1 MGLQN
6 GRPTIAVLVGSM
18 TSHYHEG
25 IMRGAA
31 HVAEQHNYNVI
42 GFCGGVIKST
52 DHLTL
57 ARDKVFDLV
66 NMGLIS
72 GVISPFSSHMR
83 FVNVR
88 ESAEFIHQFSKVPI
102 VNIGSKISP
111 YTSISTDYET
121 GFAELFDHFVNVHH
135 FRKILLIRGPEH
147 HASSEKR
154 MHIYRE
160 QLEKYDIP
168 FDPDLVLYSDLKRR
182 SAKQELE
189 CFLSDKNKPIDA
201 VITINDNQALGV
213 VDACQELKIKVPQDL
228 AVVGSMDTLE
238 GAFSEPPLTSIR
250 EPLFELGRAAA
261 IEVIAQIEGHAPV
274 DEVKIPTSLVIRES
288 CGCNTPELITNNQ
301 TQADSLH
308 HISKQSI
315 FDDTHEHIVQVIAQ
329 HKGAISNELVQH
341 ALDQF
346 QDALENNNYADLLTS
361 LKQNLDDSLESDDVL
376 FWLEVSSKFQIN
388 ALRYFELSSDP
399 AALTRFIAALTT
411 LKNRIEQ
418 TAIKFQSFETEYYL
432 NYFRAIV
439 NNLNASFDLGT
450 IKKYAIDILKLSEM
464 YISIFNDAHADT
476 LTATNIISVRNK
488 QPIPSDKQVFNASH
502 LIPSNVEAYQQRYS
516 LMVFPLSFANKPIGF
531 MTVNLSNR
539 KGTAFENLRA
549 IISSALKNE
558 MLIQDLKKAE
568 ERFSDIAHSTSNW
581 LWETNLDN
589 CFTYC
594 SHSSSEIIGYRPSDL
609 IGKPINS
616 HNIQDNNSYINAMQ
630 GQQNLVDVECWF
642 KHQDG
647 RIVCLLASAKPI
659 TKNGAFSGYRG
670 VFEDIT
676 EKRLQEEKIKNLAY
690 SDVLTG
696 LPNRTLFQDKLD
708 ETIRFSSRDNKKFAI
723 MFIDLDH
730 FKYINDSM
738 GHAAGDQLLVKLSE
752 RLNQSLRSRDVLARL
767 GGDEFV
773 IILPDIKT
781 EQEMVDVAQ
790 RIFESLKREV
800 IVCDKPIFVTLSLG
814 ISIYPN
820 DGLDAETLLKRGDS
834 AMYQAKSQGR
844 NGYAFYNK
852 QIEQKN
858 IRRNTHEVIL
868 REAIATHSFVL
879 HYQPQVSVET
889 GKIIGFEVLVRIQN
903 KELGIVPPNNFI
915 PLAEELGL
923 IGQIDQWVFENA
935 CAQYHTWQS
944 QGLSDVRLSIN
955 LSAIQLRSNA
965 VLNKYIQIMEAHK
978 INPHNIQLEITE
990 NALIDNE
997 DVALEV
1003 LTGFKEYGVSIA
1015 LDDFGTGYSSLS
1027 CINLYPID
1035 TVKIDRSFVSD
1046 AIDNKKNQA
1055 IIKGTKLIA
1064 DQLNLNIVA
1073 EGVETLSQ
1081 FRTIAQLGCH
1091 EIQGYYFYK
1100 PMPALTAQQLLEK
1113 QSTGLMVKVDSKQPQ
1128 MTNCN
1133 KDLDSTEF
1141 V

>member
-1 MGLQN
+1 MSDSLQKSMMGLQN
-6 GRPTIAVLVGSM
+6 GCPTIAVLVGSM

-31 HVAEQHNYNVI
+31 HVAEQHNYNII

-66 NMGLIS
+66 NMELIS

-83 FVNVR
+83 FVNER
-88 ESAEFIHQFSKVPI
+88 ESTDFIEQFSNVPI
-102 VNIGSKISP
+102 VNIGSKISA

-121 GFAELFDHFVNVHH
+121 GFSDLFDHLINVHH
-135 FRKILLIRGPEH
+135 YRNILLIRGPEH
-147 HASSEKR
+147 HASSVQR
-154 MHIYRE
+154 MHIYRA
-160 QLEKYDIP
+160 QLIKYDIP
-168 FDPDLVLYSDLKRR
+168 FDPDLVLYSDLKKR
-182 SAKQELE
+182 SDKQEFE

-213 VDACQELKIKVPQDL
+213 VEACQELGIKVPQDL

-261 IEVIAQIEGHAPV
+261 IEVIAQIEGQPPV

-288 CGCNTPELITNNQ
+288 CGCNTREFNHNQAHNNGLLN
-301 TQADSLH
+301 TD
-308 HISKQSI
+308 KQDI
-315 FDDTHEHIVQVIAQ
+315 FDDTHQHIVHVIAQ
-329 HKGAISNELVQH
+329 HKGAISSEQVQSV
-341 ALDQF
+341 LDAF
-346 QDALENNNYADLLTS
+346 HWALENNDYTDVLKL
-361 LKQNLDDSLESDDVL
+361 LKQTFDESLESDDIL
-376 FWLEVSSKFQIN
+376 FWLEVASKFQIN
-388 ALRYFELSSDP
+388 ALRYLELSTQP
-399 AALTRFIAALTT
+399 AELTKFIAELTRF
-411 LKNRIEQ
+411 KNRIEQ

-464 YISIFNDAHADT
+464 YISIFNDIHAET
-476 LTATNIISVRNK
+476 LTATNIISVHNN
-488 QPIPSDKQVFNASH
+488 QSVLSDKEVFNANH
-502 LIPSNVEAYQQRYS
+502 LIPNNVDSYQQRYS

-531 MTVNLSNR
+531 MTVNLSSR

-581 LWETNLDN
+581 LWETNVDN
-589 CFTYC
+589 RFTYC
-594 SHSSSEIIGYRPSDL
+594 SHSSSEIIGYHPSDL
-609 IGKPINS
+609 IGKPINLF
-616 HNIQDNNSYINAMQ
+616 NIQESNSYLSAIQ

-647 RIVCLLASAKPI
+647 RIVCLLVSAKPI

-708 ETIRFSSRDNKKFAI
+708 ETIRFSSQDKKKFAI
-723 MFIDLDH
+723 MFLDLDH

-738 GHAAGDQLLVKLSE
+738 GHAAGDQLLIKLSE

-773 IILPDIKT
+773 IILPDIHT
-781 EQEMVDVAQ
+781 EQDVIDIAQ
-790 RIFESLKREV
+790 RIFESFKTEV

-814 ISIYPN
+814 ISIFPN
-820 DGLDAETLLKRGDS
+820 DGRDAQTLLKRGDS

-852 QIEQKN
+852 QIEQKS

-879 HYQPQVSVET
+879 HYQPQVSVQS
-889 GKIIGFEVLVRIQN
+889 GKVIGFEVLVRIQN
-903 KELGIVPPNNFI
+903 RELGIVPPNNFI

-923 IGQIDQWVFENA
+923 IGQIDEWVFENA
-935 CAQYHTWQS
+935 CAQYDIWKS
-944 QGLSDVRLSIN
+944 QGINDIRLSIN

-965 VLNKYIQIMEAHK
+965 VLTKYIHIMEKYK
-978 INPHNIQLEITE
+978 INPRNIQLEITE

-1081 FRTIAQLGCH
+1081 FKTIAQLGCH

-1100 PMPALTAQQLLEK
+1100 PLPPLTAQSVIEQQVEN
-1113 QSTGLMVKVDSKQPQ
+1113 TGIIEAL
-1128 MTNCN
+1128 
-1133 KDLDSTEF
+1133 
-1141 V
+1141 

>member
-1 MGLQN
+1 MSDSLQKSMVGLQN

-31 HVAEQHNYNVI
+31 HVAEQRNYNII

-57 ARDKVFDLV
+57 TRDKVFDLV
-66 NMGLIS
+66 DMGLIS

-83 FVNVR
+83 FVNER
-88 ESAEFIHQFSKVPI
+88 ESADFIGQFSNVPI

-121 GFAELFDHFVNVHH
+121 GFSDLFDHFVNVHH
-135 FRKILLIRGPEH
+135 YRNILLIRGPEH
-147 HASSEKR
+147 HASSEQR
-154 MHIYRE
+154 MHIYRA

-168 FDPDLVLYSDLKRR
+168 FDPDLVLYSDLKKR

-213 VDACQELKIKVPQDL
+213 VEACQELGIRVPQDL

-261 IEVIAQIEGHAPV
+261 IEVIAQIEGEPPV
-274 DEVKIPTSLVIRES
+274 DEVKIPTSVVIRES
-288 CGCNTPELITNNQ
+288 CGCNTQEFNHNQ
-301 TQADSLH
+301 VHNRGLLNTDKQA
-308 HISKQSI
+308 I
-315 FDDTHEHIVQVIAQ
+315 FDDTHEHIVHVIAQ
-329 HKGAISNELVQH
+329 HKGAISSEQVQCV
-341 ALDQF
+341 LDTF
-346 QDALENNNYADLLTS
+346 HWALENNDYRDVLKL
-361 LKQNLDDSLESDDVL
+361 LKQTLDESLESDDVL
-376 FWLEVSSKFQIN
+376 FWLEVASKFQIN
-388 ALRYFELSSDP
+388 ALRYLELSTQP
-399 AALTRFIAALTT
+399 AKLTKFIADLTT

-464 YISIFNDAHADT
+464 YISIFNDIHAET
-476 LTATNIISVRNK
+476 LTATNIISVRNN
-488 QPIPSDKQVFNASH
+488 QPVPSDKKVFNANH
-502 LIPSNVEAYQQRYS
+502 LIPNNVEAYKQRYS

-531 MTVNLSNR
+531 MTVNLSSR

-581 LWETNLDN
+581 LWETNVDHR
-589 CFTYC
+589 FTYC
-594 SHSSSEIIGYRPSDL
+594 SHSSSEIIGYQPSDL
-609 IGKPINS
+609 IGKWINQF
-616 HNIQDNNSYINAMQ
+616 NIQESNSYLNAMQ
-630 GQQNLVDVECWF
+630 GEQNLVDVECWF

-647 RIVCLLASAKPI
+647 RIVCLLVSAKPI

-738 GHAAGDQLLVKLSE
+738 GHAAGDQLLIKLSE

-773 IILPDIKT
+773 IILPDIHT
-781 EQEMVDVAQ
+781 DQEVIDIAQ
-790 RIFESLKREV
+790 RIFESFKTEI

-814 ISIYPN
+814 ISIFPN

-852 QIEQKN
+852 QIEQKS

-879 HYQPQVSVET
+879 HYQPQVSVQS

-903 KELGIVPPNNFI
+903 QELGIVPPNNFI

-923 IGQIDQWVFENA
+923 IGQIDEWVFENA
-935 CAQYHTWQS
+935 CAQYHTWQT
-944 QGLSDVRLSIN
+944 QGLNDVRLSIN

-965 VLNKYIQIMEAHK
+965 VLTKYIHIMEKHK
-978 INPHNIQLEITE
+978 INPCNIQLEITE

-1081 FRTIAQLGCH
+1081 FKTIAQLGCH

-1100 PMPALTAQQLLEK
+1100 PMTALNAQSVLEQQIEK
-1113 QSTGLMVKVDSKQPQ
+1113 KGTIETL
-1128 MTNCN
+1128 
-1133 KDLDSTEF
+1133 
-1141 V
+1141 

>member
-1 MGLQN
+1 
-6 GRPTIAVLVGSM
+6 M